1 MYIYNG
7 LKQHKPEMKNC
18 EKVARNEVQENSK
31 DFSINRLYAKLRNL
45 ISILETI
52 TDMDTFKAMIT
63 QGFQKDNLNRNIR
76 DQSNWRR

>member
-7 LKQHKPEMKNC
+7 LKQYKPEMKNC
-18 EKVARNEVQENSK
+18 KKVARNEVQENSK
-31 DFSINRLYAKLRNL
+31 DFSINRLYAKLRNF

-63 QGFQKDNLNRNIR
+63 QGFQKDNLNRNLR
-76 DQSNWRR
+76 DQSDWRR